1 LSDPKLNK
9 SSVWNRLWLGPEP
22 LSPSRSFKQELLN
35 SSNPQKICGWAKTL
49 RARDRTVERFMLDD
63 DEESLKMSR
72 KGLMKE
78 SESSSPVLISASPL
92 AEDIFVLVVAMD

>member
-1 LSDPKLNK
+1 
-9 SSVWNRLWLGPEP
+9 
-22 LSPSRSFKQELLN
+22 
-35 SSNPQKICGWAKTL
+35 
-49 RARDRTVERFMLDD
+49 MLDD